1 MEEDSGHVGHKI
13 LAEVDI
19 DKALIVGNAWGMFVH

>member
-1 MEEDSGHVGHKI
+1 MPMEEDSGHVGHKI

-19 DKALIVGNAWGMFVH
+19 DKALIVGNA

>member
-1 MEEDSGHVGHKI
+1 MPMEEDRGHFGHKI

-19 DKALIVGNAWGMFVH
+19 DKALIVGNA